1 MEKGKHSTSM
11 QDIREPPN
19 IGFEGGRP
27 MTWRARRRLGMRW
40 LGILA
45 GLAATVICAVG
56 SAGAQT
62 YPDRPIKLV
71 VPFGAGGPPDVA
83 ARIIADYLSAQLGT
97 IFIDNRP
104 GAGGTIA
111 AKAVAAMPPDGYT
124 LMLATSGT
132 LSISAQL
139 YRDPGYD
146 PLTSFAPIALI
157 STAPLVLAVNAQ
169 LPINNI
175 AELVAYAKSNP
186 GKLNV
191 GASIGTLPHISGEMF
206 KVLTGTDIVFVPY
219 KTAAAA
225 ASDALSGQIQLT
237 FQGTTG
243 IMPFIQTGKLRP
255 IGVVS
260 PQRIPELSD
269 VPTMEEQGIK
279 GMPPD
284 AWQGIV
290 APAGTPADIVTKLNR
305 VINEGLT
312 NPQVRGGIIKL
323 GGSPKLTSP
332 AEFASF
338 MATMKEEWAK
348 VLKATGVT
356 TIN

>member
-1 MEKGKHSTSM
+1 MTRH
-11 QDIREPPN
+11 P
-19 IGFEGGRP
+19 GR
-27 MTWRARRRLGMRW
+27 RFALRR

-45 GLAATVICAVG
+45 GLAAAVLCG
-56 SAGAQT
+56 LGPAGAQT

-83 ARIIADYLSAQLGT
+83 ARIIADYLAAHLGT
-97 IFIDNRP
+97 IVVENRP

-111 AKAVAAMPPDGYT
+111 AKIVAATPPDGYT
-124 LMLATSGT
+124 LMLATSGA

-139 YRDPGYD
+139 YRDAGYD
-146 PLTSFAPIALI
+146 PVTSFAPIALI

-169 LPINNI
+169 LPVNNI
-175 AELVAYAKSNP
+175 ADLIAYAKANP
-186 GKLNV
+186 GKLNF
-191 GASIGTLPHISGEMF
+191 GASIGTPPHISGEMF
-206 KVLTGTDIVFVPY
+206 KVLTGTNIVFVPY

-225 ASDALSGQIQLT
+225 ASDTIAGQIQIT
-237 FQGTTG
+237 FQVTTG

-260 PQRIPELSD
+260 PERIPELPD
-269 VPTMEEQGIK
+269 VPTMAEQGIK

>member
-1 MEKGKHSTSM
+1 
-11 QDIREPPN
+11 
-19 IGFEGGRP
+19 
-27 MTWRARRRLGMRW
+27 MTWHAGQQLGRRR

-45 GLAATVICAVG
+45 GIAATVICALG
-56 SAGAQT
+56 FGTAGAQT

-97 IFIDNRP
+97 VFIDNRP

-139 YRDPGYD
+139 FRDAGYD

-175 AELVAYAKSNP
+175 AELVAYAKANP
-186 GKLNV
+186 GKLNF
-191 GASIGTLPHISGEMF
+191 GASIGTPPHISGEMF

-243 IMPFIQTGKLRP
+243 IMPFIQTGKLRA

-269 VPTMEEQGIK
+269 VPTMQEQGIK

-312 NPQVRGGIIKL
+312 TPQVRDGIIKL
-323 GGSPKLTSP
+323 GGNPKLTSP

-356 TIN
+356 IIN

>member
-1 MEKGKHSTSM
+1 M
-11 QDIREPPN
+11 IRTLLALILLATASAPASAQSYPN
-19 IGFEGGRP
+19 
-27 MTWRARRRLGMRW
+27 
-40 LGILA
+40 
-45 GLAATVICAVG
+45 
-56 SAGAQT
+56 
-62 YPDRPIKLV
+62 RPIKLI
-71 VPFGAGGPPDVA
+71 VPFPPGGPIDVM
-83 ARIIADYLSAQLGT
+83 ARLLAQKLSASLGAM
-97 IFIDNRP
+97 IVENRP
-104 GAGGTIA
+104 GGGSTVGL
-111 AKAVAAMPPDGYT
+111 KAVATAEPDGYT
-124 LMLATSGT
+124 FLFGGTMT
-132 LSISAQL
+132 LSVI
-139 YRDPGYD
+139 PVVT
-146 PLTSFAPIALI
+146 TSPEADLIRRMTPVALFSSTPFVLIVAPRVPAN
-157 STAPLVLAVNAQ
+157 T
-169 LPINNI
+169 LPEFVSYVK
-175 AELVAYAKSNP
+175 ANP
-186 GKLNV
+186 GKLNF
-191 GASIGTLPHISGEMF
+191 GASIGTPPHISGEMF

-243 IMPFIQTGKLRP
+243 IMPFIHTGKLRA

-290 APAGTPADIVTKLNR
+290 APAGTPTDIITKLNR

-312 NPQVRGGIIKL
+312 TPQVRDGIIKL
-323 GGSPKLTSP
+323 GGNPKLTSP

>member
-1 MEKGKHSTSM
+1 M
-11 QDIREPPN
+11 
-19 IGFEGGRP
+19 
-27 MTWRARRRLGMRW
+27 RR

-45 GLAATVICAVG
+45 GIAATVICALG
-56 SAGAQT
+56 LGTAGAQT

-139 YRDPGYD
+139 FRDAGYD

-169 LPINNI
+169 LPITNI
-175 AELVAYAKSNP
+175 AELVAHAKANP
-186 GKLNV
+186 GKLNF
-191 GASIGTLPHISGEMF
+191 GASIGTPPQISGEMF

-243 IMPFIQTGKLRP
+243 IMPFIHTGKLRA

-269 VPTMEEQGIK
+269 VPTMQEHGIK
-279 GMPPD
+279 GRTHD

-290 APAGTPADIVTKLNR
+290 APAGEPADIITKLNR

-312 NPQVRGGIIKL
+312 TPQVRDGIIKL
-323 GGSPKLTSP
+323 GGNPKLTSP

-356 TIN
+356 IIN

>member
-1 MEKGKHSTSM
+1 
-11 QDIREPPN
+11 
-19 IGFEGGRP
+19 
-27 MTWRARRRLGMRW
+27 MTWHAGRRLGMRRR
-40 LGILA
+40 GILV
-45 GLAATVICAVG
+45 GLAATVICGVG
-56 SAGAQT
+56 FGPAGAQT

-139 YRDPGYD
+139 FRDAGYD

-169 LPINNI
+169 LPIHNI
-175 AELVAYAKSNP
+175 SDLVAYAKSNP
-186 GKLNV
+186 GKLNF
-191 GASIGTLPHISGEMF
+191 GASIGTPPHISGEMF

-225 ASDALSGQIQLT
+225 ASDTLAGQIQLT

-312 NPQVRGGIIKL
+312 NPQVKAGIIKL
-323 GGSPKLTSP
+323 GGNPKLTSP

>member
-1 MEKGKHSTSM
+1 MTLH
-11 QDIREPPN
+11 P
-19 IGFEGGRP
+19 GRRFA
-27 MTWRARRRLGMRW
+27 MRRLR
-40 LGILA
+40 ILA
-45 GLAATVICAVG
+45 GLAAVAIYGLGCG
-56 SAGAQT
+56 PAGAQT

-83 ARIIADYLSAQLGT
+83 ARIIADYLSAHLGT
-97 IFIDNRP
+97 IVVENRP

-111 AKAVAAMPPDGYT
+111 AKIVAATPPDGYT
-124 LMLATSGT
+124 LMLATSGA

-146 PLTSFAPIALI
+146 PVTSFAPIALI
-157 STAPLVLAVNAQ
+157 STAPLVLAVNGE
-169 LPINNI
+169 LPVNTI
-175 AELVAYAKSNP
+175 ADLVAYAKANP
-186 GKLNV
+186 GKLNF
-191 GASIGTLPHISGEMF
+191 GASIGTPPHISGEMF
-206 KVLTGTDIVFVPY
+206 KVLTGTNIVFVPY

-225 ASDALSGQIQLT
+225 ASDTIAGQIQIT

-260 PQRIPELSD
+260 PERIPELPD
-269 VPTMEEQGIK
+269 VPTMAEQGIK

-290 APAGTPADIVTKLNR
+290 APAGTPADIIARLNR

-312 NPQVRGGIIKL
+312 SPQLKAAITKL
-323 GGSPKLTSP
+323 GGSPKLTTP

-338 MATMKEEWAK
+338 IATMKDEWAK
-348 VLKATGVT
+348 VIKATGA